1 MKEKDNL
8 QNRKEKYFKT
18 KSPTKNSSPER
29 IKQLNIKKKTK
40 IPNRKWAKDLNEHFM
55 KKVYTWPLNT

>member
-18 KSPTKNSSPER
+18 KIPTKNSSPEHTESSSSSISK
-29 IKQLNIKKKTK
+29 IKQKYPIGNGPKISMNIS
-40 IPNRKWAKDLNEHFM
+40 
-55 KKVYTWPLNT
+55 